1 MVKANSCIIVNTF
14 KEIDKKMME
23 LLNNNLKIKKIQKNA
38 LKFSTG
44 PFFEKEQLYQDI
56 EVYIN

>member
-1 MVKANSCIIVNTF
+1 M
-14 KEIDKKMME
+14 KELI
-23 LLNNNLKIKKIQKNA
+23 NNNIEIKKIQKNA
-38 LKFSTG
+38 LEFSKG